1 MPRKD
6 KRGVKRNTPAD
17 VPRWKLEYIL
27 TGREPESVEIDNRFN
42 AFVFMETLPGSPVI
56 RWGAERLPWFLLY
69 HKIKETPVI
78 KNYENEY
85 GLCFAARRYY
95 DYITEHPCYKEE
107 AEKQIAELL

>member
-1 MPRKD
+1 MST
-6 KRGVKRNTPAD
+6 KRQKTTRNPVEMD
-17 VPRWKLEYIL
+17 IPRWKIEYIL
-27 TGREPESVEIDNRFN
+27 TGREPESVEIDNRFT

-56 RWGAERLPWFLLY
+56 RWGKERLPWFLLY

-107 AEKQIAELL
+107 AEKQIKELL